1 MKTRLIIAIMAFCMI
16 AGQFTISAQNHG
28 QQGMPDPEQ
37 MVQFAADRMAKELA
51 LDDATTA
58 QFVEVY
64 KAYLTD
70 KFALMRELRGMRG
83 QNPQGQN
90 AENGGHRGR
99 RNEVQNEES
108 AAEQIV
114 RSFER
119 RQKMI
124 ELEQKQLALDIQY
137 CEKFNKVLN
146 PKQILKR
153 YESQNSFGR
162 PQGGQYGP
170 NSGRPQARG
179 YQGGRPGGQ
188 GWPATSEDWNE

>member
-1 MKTRLIIAIMAFCMI
+1 MKTRLVIALAICMI
-16 AGQFTISAQNHG
+16 AGQFTSNAQGYG
-28 QQGMPDPEQ
+28 QGGFDPEQ
-37 MVQFAADRMAKELA
+37 IIQFATDRMSKELA

-58 QFVEVY
+58 QFAEIY

-70 KFALMRELRGMRG
+70 KFALMRELRGMRD

-124 ELEQKQLALDIQY
+124 ELEQK
-137 CEKFNKVLN
+137 
-146 PKQILKR
+146 
-153 YESQNSFGR
+153 
-162 PQGGQYGP
+162 
-170 NSGRPQARG
+170 
-179 YQGGRPGGQ
+179 
-188 GWPATSEDWNE
+188 

>member
-114 RSFER
+114 RSIEC

-124 ELEQKQLALDIQY
+124 ELEQKQLALYIQH
-137 CEKFNKVLN
+137 C
-146 PKQILKR
+146 
-153 YESQNSFGR
+153 
-162 PQGGQYGP
+162 
-170 NSGRPQARG
+170 
-179 YQGGRPGGQ
+179 
-188 GWPATSEDWNE
+188 

>member
-51 LDDATTA
+51 LDDETTA
-58 QFVEVY
+58 QFIEVY
-64 KAYLTD
+64 KAYMTD
-70 KFALMRELRGMRG
+70 KFALMREYRGMRG
-83 QNPQGQN
+83 PRPQGES
-90 AENGGHRGR
+90 AENGERKGR
-99 RNEVQNEES
+99 HQSVQNEES
-108 AAEQIV
+108 AAEQIIKG
-114 RSFER
+114 FER

-146 PKQILKR
+146 PKQILKL
-153 YESQNSFGR
+153 YESQNNFGR
-162 PQGGQYGP
+162 PQGGQGFNGP
-170 NSGRPQARG
+170 RPQARNF
-179 YQGGRPGGQ
+179 QGGRPGGQ